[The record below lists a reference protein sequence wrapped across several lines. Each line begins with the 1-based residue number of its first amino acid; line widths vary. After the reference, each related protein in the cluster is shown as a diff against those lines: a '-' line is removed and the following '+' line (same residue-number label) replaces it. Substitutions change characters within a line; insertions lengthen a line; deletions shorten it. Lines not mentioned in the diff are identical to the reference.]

1 MSLPRSP
8 TEARALLLAWWLE
21 VAEPPCG
28 HDPADVREER
38 EGIVCA
44 ECGRAYRRR
53 A

>member
-8 TEARALLLAWWLE
+8 TEARALLLAAWLE
-21 VAEPPCG
+21 LVERPCG

-38 EGIVCA
+38 DGIVCA
-44 ECGRAYRRR
+44 VCGRPYHAR